1 MSLPV
6 LTVFFLR
13 SFSCCKSTTLY
24 LTEKN
29 YFCWFVFYLYLCI
42 VVSSEAGAGFF
53 VLSKQRWAAGHNEET
68 CNSVYLRRV
77 ESRKFNFSVAIT
89 QCSSSMVW
97 HTGTCIQYAWAS
109 ALLIL
114 H

>member
-29 YFCWFVFYLYLCI
+29 IFVGSFFICI
-42 VVSSEAGAGFF
+42 FASSFHPKLERDFV

-97 HTGTCIQYAWAS
+97 HTGICIQSAWAS